1 MAKLTVT
8 SRGQVTLKK
17 DVLQHLGIKPGD
29 QIDYEKLPGGA
40 IRIQVAAPRGNIDGF
55 IGLLEGSTSRTL
67 SIEEM
72 NEISAAGWAGEY

>member
-40 IRIQVAAPRGNIDGF
+40 IRIQVAAPPGKH
-55 IGLLEGSTSRTL
+55 
-67 SIEEM
+67 
-72 NEISAAGWAGEY
+72 

>member
-40 IRIQVAAPRGNIDGF
+40 IRIQVAAPRGSIEGF
-55 IGLLEGSTSRTL
+55 IGAARRPY
-67 SIEEM
+67 
-72 NEISAAGWAGEY
+72 ISDTFNRGDE